1 MANAKLSALT
11 ELAVEPAASDELYVN
26 DGGVSKRIQYSNLML
41 GSQLPTGLTATEAE
55 INTAADQS
63 VQQLTAG
70 AGITDGASTL
80 HHSSIEKHGGIFYT
94 YLYMDL
100 TGLASSTT
108 DDDIIGAIGGDVVVN
123 GGFTGDTDW
132 TKGADWTLPGTIAT
146 AAPGTG
152 TVLEPA
158 VPLTVVSGQ
167 TYEVTYTMSGFIAGT
182 CVVSIG
188 GTNGASRGSDAT
200 FVEYI
205 VAGDT
210 TNLKFTSDAAAD
222 YDIDD
227 VIVKLV
233 SPAYIGQITAALNG
247 TIFRSCIPW
256 LETPATGADDIN
268 FWSATEATGVFDSL
282 ITDLTETSLYNKG
295 SAAAAAIN
303 TRIDLTANPAADE
316 YLYLVNGEGAV
327 PATYTAGQFIL
338 EFWGA

>member
-41 GSQLPTGLTATEAE
+41 GSQLPTGVTATEAE

-108 DDDIIGAIGGDVVVN
+108 DDDIIGAKGADIVVN
-123 GGFTGDTDW
+123 GQWGADSDWTYGTEWSFDTDHALCAA
-132 TKGADWTLPGTIAT
+132 GSIGVMEP
-146 AAPGTG
+146 AAPLA
-152 TVLEPA
+152 VLA
-158 VPLTVVSGQ
+158 GA
-167 TYEVTYTMSGFIAGT
+167 TYEVTYTMGFTAGT

-188 GTNGASRGSDAT
+188 GTNGTSRGSSAT

-205 VAGDT
+205 VAADT
-210 TNLKFTSDAAAD
+210 TNLKFTSDAAGS
-222 YDIDD
+222 YTIDD
-227 VIVKLV
+227 VVVKLV

-247 TIFRSCIPW
+247 TIFRSCITW

-268 FWSATEATGVFDSL
+268 FWSATEATGVFDGL

-303 TRIDLTANPAADE
+303 TRIDLTANPAADQ